1 MKYETR
7 GVDTMCQISEGIRR
21 DAMYESSEEIAL
33 NLIKL
38 NTLTFDEIANATG
51 LTADEVKALAEKKVV

>member
-1 MKYETR
+1 
-7 GVDTMCQISEGIRR
+7 MCQISEGIRR